1 MTFVILAAAAAM
13 GLALLDAARPEPRR
27 IPIRIRD
34 REPPRR

>member
-13 GLALLDAARPEPRR
+13 SLALLAAALPEPRR

-34 REPPRR
+34 RKQHRR